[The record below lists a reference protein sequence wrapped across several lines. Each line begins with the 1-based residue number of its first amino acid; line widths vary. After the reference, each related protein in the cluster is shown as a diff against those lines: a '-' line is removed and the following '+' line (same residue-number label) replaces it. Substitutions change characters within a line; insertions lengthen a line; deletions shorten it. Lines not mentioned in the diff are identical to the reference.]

1 MPIVALSELQPNQEA
16 DFFALLTAK
25 EELSTREGQPYFKVT
40 FRDGGRQVSFP
51 IWNNAPHASACRDQW
66 TAGTFYKLR
75 AVYRE
80 TNYGPQL
87 EIHRIR
93 EVVDADR
100 ADGFDANMCLPRSR
114 FDPLAMLDQL
124 LAIVAREIENAEL
137 RSLVEKILQEN
148 RETILVHPAAS
159 RMHHAYRG
167 GWLEHTLS
175 VTRNC
180 AFFATK
186 YAELY
191 PEMRPPL
198 DRGLVVAGGVLHD
211 IGKLRE
217 LQSNL
222 DAVDY
227 TPAGHLLGHAIQ
239 GRDMLRE
246 AALGAAIQAETL
258 LRLEHIIVAHQR
270 LPEWGAPKP
279 PMTPEALLVHYA
291 DDVDAK
297 FEIAYTILRDDSKP
311 GPMTGRKNQL
321 GHAIFRG
328 EPRENE

>member
-1 MPIVALSELQPNQEA
+1 MPIVPLCEMLPNQEA

-25 EELSTREGQPYFKVT
+25 EELTTREGQPYFKVT
-40 FRDGGRQVSFP
+40 FRDGRRQVTFP
-51 IWNNAPHASACRDQW
+51 IWNNAPLAVACRDQW
-66 TAGTFYKLR
+66 SAGTFYKLR

-87 EIHRIR
+87 DIHKIR
-93 EVVDADR
+93 EVAEADR
-100 ADGFDANMCLPRSR
+100 ADGFDPAMCLPRSR
-114 FDPLAMLDQL
+114 FDPPAMFEQL
-124 LAIVAREIENAEL
+124 LDIVAREIANPAL
-137 RSLVEKILQEN
+137 RGLIEKMLDDN
-148 RETILVHPAAS
+148 REAILVHPAAAH
-159 RMHHAYRG
+159 MHHAYLG

-175 VTRNC
+175 VVRNC
-180 AFFATK
+180 VFFAQK

-191 PEMRPPL
+191 PGMRPPL
-198 DRGLVVAGGVLHD
+198 ARDLVVAGGVLHD

-217 LQSNL
+217 LESNL
-222 DAVDY
+222 EGVEY
-227 TPAGHLLGHAIQ
+227 TPSGQLIGHAIQ

-246 AALGAAIQAETL
+246 AASGSEVDSETL
-258 LRLEHIIVAHQR
+258 LRLEHVIVAHQR

-297 FEIAYTILRDDSKP
+297 FEIAYSILRDDSKP

-321 GHAIFRG
+321 GHPIFRG
-328 EPRENE
+328 ET